1 MRKIPKPH
9 EAEQQRDSC
18 RLEVLRPDAWSVGRP
33 VGRSTDWLFG
43 GPLASTG
50 WVARPVGVSVGRL
63 MDWLAGFMV
72 CGWVAVTVTVTVTAI
87 VTVSALEDVA
97 DDGAFFFLCLHA
109 KPVPRI

>member
-1 MRKIPKPH
+1 M
-9 EAEQQRDSC
+9 
-18 RLEVLRPDAWSVGRP
+18 
-33 VGRSTDWLFG
+33 
-43 GPLASTG
+43 
-50 WVARPVGVSVGRL
+50 ARPVGVSVGRL

-72 CGWVAVTVTVTVTAI
+72 CGWVAVAVTVTVTVI